1 VEELER
7 HFDAQSLVWL
17 SWNRRSTWSPVVV
30 DLLAK
35 GKEKEEAISLLESPI
50 VLQDS
55 PTSAG
60 SSNSSYLAPPIANE
74 PSTLSLTLVVDEDR
88 RMRVV

>member
-1 VEELER
+1 MAELESKI
-7 HFDAQSLVWL
+7 DLVACRCG
-17 SWNRRSTWSPVVV
+17 SSG
-30 DLLAK
+30 K

-74 PSTLSLTLVVDEDR
+74 PSTCP
-88 RMRVV
+88 